1 MTICFDHVRFGRSGV
16 FSMHRLL
23 AAFFAVFVVF
33 AGPVLAQPSR
43 YLISAQPM
51 TETPPGVQAWRIQY
65 WTTNGSGQRFAVT
78 CIVAAPMEAIPPR
91 PRRVIAWTHGAWG
104 VAEKCAPSLSPDFFP
119 YSAGMDAEVGRGSCR
134 ARWCKNV

>member
-1 MTICFDHVRFGRSGV
+1 
-16 FSMHRLL
+16 MHRLL

-51 TETPPGVQAWRIQY
+51 TDTPPGVQAWRIQY
-65 WTTNGSGQRFAVT
+65 WTTNGNGQRFAVT
-78 CIVAAPMEAIPPR
+78 GIVAAPLEATPPR

-104 VAEKCAPSLSPDFFP
+104 VAEKCAPSPSPAFFP
-119 YSAGMDAEVGRGSCR
+119 YRRSEERRVGQECVHTVKSRGGPELIQ
-134 ARWCKNV
+134 